1 VPSSHLPR
9 NTVLISF
16 SSMKLTQCV
25 VRIC

>member
-16 SSMKLTQCV
+16 SSMKLTRCV